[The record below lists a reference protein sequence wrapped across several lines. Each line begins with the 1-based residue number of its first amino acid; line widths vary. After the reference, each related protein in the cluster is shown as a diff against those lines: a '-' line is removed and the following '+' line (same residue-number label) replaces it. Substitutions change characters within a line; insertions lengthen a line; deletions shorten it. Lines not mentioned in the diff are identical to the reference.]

1 MTIYLWEEGKR
12 QNVNLSNQISCL
24 GLQVGIRGSE
34 KKKNK
39 KKTFVRSTVKT
50 SFFSSFEALEMRQLP
65 EAGIRG

>member
-34 KKKNK
+34 KKKT
-39 KKTFVRSTVKT
+39 KTFVRSTVKT